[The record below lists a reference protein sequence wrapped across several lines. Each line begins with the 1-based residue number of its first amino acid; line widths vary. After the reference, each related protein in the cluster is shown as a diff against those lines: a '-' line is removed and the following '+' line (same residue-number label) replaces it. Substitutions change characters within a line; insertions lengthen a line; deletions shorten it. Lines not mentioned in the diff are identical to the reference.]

1 MENGFSDDED
11 GKQLWSKILEEVQ
24 TNAQLKQSGQRCSL
38 LMLGDIGSGKT
49 ALVSR
54 LRGGDDNPRRGHGLE
69 YHCLEVSAADTSGA
83 GSVGGVGGVSIEGDT
98 RLGVWVL
105 DGDPRHQNLLR
116 FALPKAAYQHTLAV
130 LVGSAEAPWAL
141 LDSLQQ
147 WADILNRHVDRLGL
161 DPDEVKEARESLV
174 RQFVDYAEPEVEGVD
189 GAGNATSPVAAPTPP
204 QPLVVDAGHL
214 RRPGA
219 AAANP
224 LHPPADPDKVALPLP
239 DGVFTCNSGV
249 PLVVVIT
256 KADLMAGSLERDFD
270 YKEEQFDYLQYHLR
284 MFCLKYGAALVYTS
298 AREDRNCSL
307 LRQYLLHRVYGLPC
321 QQPAYVLE
329 RDCVFVPAGW
339 DSPAKAALLLAGGPA
354 AALAQ
359 SPYHEVLPKPSGSGA
374 AANLAGAAA
383 ATSGQRRG
391 GGVGGGAS
399 ADEAEQLAEDEQV
412 FLCRLQACLL
422 KAAPAGGGAGAGGGG
437 QRGGAGAPG
446 AGGGPGGASA
456 AAAAMGANDG
466 VLATFFNSL
475 LTKKGPGGQGGPGGG
490 GPGGAET
497 ANKQAPAAAAP
508 SGATQQS

>member
-1 MENGFSDDED
+1 
-11 GKQLWSKILEEVQ
+11 
-24 TNAQLKQSGQRCSL
+24 
-38 LMLGDIGSGKT
+38 MLGDIGSGKT

-83 GSVGGVGGVSIEGDT
+83 GASAVSAASLLKAIPGLACGSWT
-98 RLGVWVL
+98 AIRGIK
-105 DGDPRHQNLLR
+105 NLLR

-147 WADILNRHVDRLGL
+147 HVDRLGL
-161 DPDEVKEARESLV
+161 DPDEVKEAGESLV

-224 LHPPADPDKVALPLP
+224 LHPPADPDKVAPAAARRR
-239 DGVFTCNSGV
+239 VH
-249 PLVVVIT
+249 
-256 KADLMAGSLERDFD
+256 
-270 YKEEQFDYLQYHLR
+270 LQLR
-284 MFCLKYGAALVYTS
+284 RAVGGDGAALVYTS

-422 KAAPAGGGAGAGGGG
+422 KKRRQLVVAPALVAAD
-437 QRGGAGAPG
+437 
-446 AGGGPGGASA
+446 SA
-456 AAAAMGANDG
+456 AAPEFPALAAGRAEPRLPRPLWAQMTA
-466 VLATFFNSL
+466 FWPR
-475 LTKKGPGGQGGPGGG
+475 PGGQGGPGGG

-508 SGATQQS
+508 SAATQQS

>member
-1 MENGFSDDED
+1 
-11 GKQLWSKILEEVQ
+11 
-24 TNAQLKQSGQRCSL
+24 
-38 LMLGDIGSGKT
+38 MLGDIGSGKT

-224 LHPPADPDKVALPLP
+224 LHPPADPDK
-239 DGVFTCNSGV
+239 
-249 PLVVVIT
+249 
-256 KADLMAGSLERDFD
+256 
-270 YKEEQFDYLQYHLR
+270 
-284 MFCLKYGAALVYTS
+284 
-298 AREDRNCSL
+298 
-307 LRQYLLHRVYGLPC
+307 YLLHRVYGLPC

-412 FLCRLQACLL
+412 FLCRLQACLF

-437 QRGGAGAPG
+437 QRGGAGVPG

-490 GPGGAET
+490 GPSGAET

-508 SGATQQS
+508 PSATQQS